1 MLERLG
7 VRIREMP
14 SSDRPRERLLRL
26 GTAGLADWELV
37 AVILGTGVGG
47 VSAAEAA
54 AALVARFAGDLRRM
68 GHAGMAELAEVP
80 GIGLVGASRIRAALG
95 LAGRLAERPL
105 ERGEPLGSP
114 EAVFARFAP
123 SLRLEETERFLAVP
137 LDRKNRVLR
146 VLTVAQGGVCS
157 VEIIPRDVYAA
168 IVREGAAS
176 VVFLHNHPSGDP
188 APSAEDHALT
198 ERLRR
203 AGEVVGVPLRDHMIV
218 GHEKYFSFFEKEFAA
233 GIERS

>member
-1 MLERLG
+1 
-7 VRIREMP
+7 MP

-26 GTAGLADWELV
+26 GTEGLADWELV

-47 VSAAEAA
+47 ASAAEAGL
-54 AALVARFAGDLRRM
+54 ALVGRFGGLRRM
-68 GHAGMAELAEVP
+68 AHAGVAELAEVK
-80 GIGLVGASRIRAALG
+80 GVGLVGACRIRAALG

-114 EAVFARFAP
+114 QAVFERFAP

-137 LDRKNRVLR
+137 LDRRNRVLR

-198 ERLRR
+198 QRLRL
-203 AGEVVGVPLRDHMIV
+203 AGNVVGVPLRDHMIV
-218 GHEKYFSFFEKEFAA
+218 GHESYFSFFENKEFAA